1 MDNNPGDRLRI
12 ARELLELTQDQ
23 FSKPLGLSRVNITN
37 LESGKVK
44 ISTLHALSFEYVYKI
59 SADWLLNG
67 SGDIFLAEKSTSN
80 GDVVKYEHP
89 IEAEHMKLIKEFKN
103 KKLALELNYD
113 LVSFEHDD
121 PSLLYE
127 IKGYFKRMKSEE
139 KKDSSHTT
147 LKGTDRRKNRA
158 G

>member
-1 MDNNPGDRLRI
+1 MNNETGDRLRI
-12 ARELLELTQDQ
+12 AREALELTQDQ

-44 ISTLHALSFEYVYKI
+44 ISTLHALSVEYVYKI
-59 SADWLLNG
+59 SSDWLLHG
-67 SGDIFLAEKSTSN
+67 SGEMFIIDKSTSN

-89 IEAEHMKLIKEFKN
+89 IEAQHMKLIKEFKN

-113 LVSFEHDD
+113 LVSFEQDD

-139 KKDSSHTT
+139 KKANDQTWS
-147 LKGTDRRKNRA
+147 GADRRKSKA
-158 G
+158 S